1 MIRGRDHKE
10 RVRDIVSSLMLF
22 CREEEEKRTQTVMIL
37 FYVLPKKGFMEGT
50 FFFLCVVSYL
60 HLLLIAYTLKDH
72 INYDMFRTLV
82 WK

>member
-50 FFFLCVVSYL
+50 FFFFVRGLLPTFAANCL
-60 HLLLIAYTLKDH
+60 HFKRPH
-72 INYDMFRTLV
+72 
-82 WK
+82 